1 MVKNAT
7 LRQPSIAV
15 GLPRPGT
22 TTRPTSEPGRSVG
35 PWALPEIPAPDRL
48 ISGKPFHSKMGLF
61 PEIFQKI
68 LDHTVEGEH
77 LRHFTAMRCAQ
88 RSHTNMTRAVRRISA
103 RSPHTALVGAQ
114 HQRGLYHVLEGGHL
128 LLAEHR
134 LDERE
139 DALARGRAG
148 RDGKGDAR
156 RERPR
161 RERLAV
167 DAPPL
172 EDRLGECV
180 DVGRAETRR

>member
-1 MVKNAT
+1 
-7 LRQPSIAV
+7 
-15 GLPRPGT
+15 
-22 TTRPTSEPGRSVG
+22 
-35 PWALPEIPAPDRL
+35 
-48 ISGKPFHSKMGLF
+48 MGLF

-114 HQRGLYHVLEGGHL
+114 HQRGFYHVLEGGHL

-139 DALARGRAG
+139 DALARRRAG
-148 RDGKGDAR
+148 RDGITTQAQ
-156 RERPR
+156 
-161 RERLAV
+161 A
-167 DAPPL
+167 
-172 EDRLGECV
+172 
-180 DVGRAETRR
+180 GRGPWVTVPDGLISLVISGNTVSPGYLYFQ

>member
-1 MVKNAT
+1 
-7 LRQPSIAV
+7 
-15 GLPRPGT
+15 
-22 TTRPTSEPGRSVG
+22 
-35 PWALPEIPAPDRL
+35 
-48 ISGKPFHSKMGLF
+48 MGLF

-139 DALARGRAG
+139 DALAPSH
-148 RDGKGDAR
+148 DA
-156 RERPR
+156 E
-161 RERLAV
+161 
-167 DAPPL
+167 
-172 EDRLGECV
+172 LGEMAKEMRAASAHV
-180 DVGRAETRR
+180 GNDLPLMRHHLRTDSVNASTSDVSNGCAFCAAER